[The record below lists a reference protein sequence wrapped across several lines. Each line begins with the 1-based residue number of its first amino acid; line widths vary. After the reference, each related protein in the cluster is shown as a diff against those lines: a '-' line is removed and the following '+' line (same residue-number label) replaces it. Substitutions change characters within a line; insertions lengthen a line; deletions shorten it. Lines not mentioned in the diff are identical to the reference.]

1 MECLKS
7 VQIYDRFRYKECLN
21 MSHREGSSP
30 QDDFFV
36 DPKEVLAQYSVEWV
50 SLKKSYDELK
60 LQLDNI
66 QAELNTLDKKLK
78 TGTITDQEHI
88 RLYRDK
94 WAESTQ
100 MIQVKREVESRLYE
114 IQKEIRTANK
124 QLKQMEIDQAR
135 RRRFE
140 EERSHAMIEWMSLKQ
155 GFDLVDARRAEINA
169 ESDKMEMDRRS
180 GKISEEKYRE
190 SRIDQIRQLAELSV
204 VESDVKRRLAE
215 LLQIIKG

>member
-1 MECLKS
+1 
-7 VQIYDRFRYKECLN
+7 

-30 QDDFFV
+30 QDDFHV

-50 SLKKSYDELK
+50 SLRKSFDELK
-60 LQLDNI
+60 QQLNDV
-66 QAELNTLDKKLK
+66 QSELNALDRKLE
-78 TGTITDQEHI
+78 TGSITDQEHI
-88 RLYRDK
+88 KLYREK

-100 MIQVKREVESRLYE
+100 MIQIKREVESRLFE

-124 QLKQMEIDQAR
+124 QLKQMEIDKQR
-135 RRRFE
+135 RERFE
-140 EERSHAMIEWMSLKQ
+140 TERSHAMIEWMSLKQ
-155 GFDLVDARRAEINA
+155 SFDLLDNRRAEINA
-169 ESDKMEMDRRS
+169 ETDKMEMDRRS
-180 GKISEEKYRE
+180 GIISDEQYRE